1 MEECIYCEWD
11 VETRDYII
19 GDGGRGIYIDGN
31 GYLMP
36 DDDLNMDEIEI
47 NFCPMCGRKLR

>member
-1 MEECIYCEWD
+1 MEECIYCEGNVD
-11 VETRDYII
+11 GRDYII
-19 GDGGRGIYIDGN
+19 GDGGRGIYISGN

-47 NFCPMCGRKLR
+47 NFCPICGRKLK